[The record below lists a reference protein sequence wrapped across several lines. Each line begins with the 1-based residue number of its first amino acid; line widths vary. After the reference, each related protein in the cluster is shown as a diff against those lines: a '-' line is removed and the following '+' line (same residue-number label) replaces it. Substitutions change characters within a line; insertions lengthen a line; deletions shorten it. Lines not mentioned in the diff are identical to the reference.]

1 MSERYIHFD
10 PRALIAVLIA
20 ASCVVFMEKSLACEI
35 ALLII
40 LALLQSVSGHW
51 KMALGFIAGF
61 AVLWLILNFAMPYLA
76 VTPLGALTLSLTLA
90 RKIFFCAMA
99 AALLVA
105 ECSVH
110 RMSAALAK
118 LHMPRQ
124 ILIPFT
130 VTMRYFPALKDDI
143 SHIRDAMSMRQLS
156 AAARMEAVMVPIV
169 VAATN
174 TADELSRASAL
185 RGIENPATPTDTERL
200 KMGATDWMLVVL
212 STIAVVS
219 VFFAGGSY

>member
-1 MSERYIHFD
+1 MSERCIHFD

-20 ASCVVFMEKSLACEI
+20 ASCVAFMEKSLICEV
-35 ALLII
+35 ALLIV
-40 LALLQSVSGHW
+40 LAVLQSVSGHW

-61 AVLWLILNFAMPYLA
+61 AVLWLILNFAMPHLA
-76 VTPLGALTLSLTLA
+76 VTPLGTLTLSLTLS

-124 ILIPFT
+124 ILIPFS

-156 AAARMEAVMVPIV
+156 VAARMEAVMVPMI

-174 TADELSRASAL
+174 TADELSRASVL
-185 RGIENPATPTDTERL
+185 RGIENPATPSDTERL
-200 KMGATDWMLVVL
+200 IMRPADWMLVVL
-212 STIAVVS
+212 SAISVVAV
-219 VFFAGGSY
+219 FLAGGSY

>member
-1 MSERYIHFD
+1 MNEKYVHFD

-20 ASCVVFMEKSLACEI
+20 ASFVAFMEKSLACEV
-35 ALLII
+35 ALLVV

-51 KMALGFIAGF
+51 KMSLGFVVGF
-61 AVLWLILNFAMPYLA
+61 VVLWLILNYVMPYLA
-76 VTPLGALTLSLTLA
+76 VTPLGTLTLSLTLA

-99 AALLVA
+99 AALLIG

-118 LHMPRQ
+118 MRMPRQ
-124 ILIPFT
+124 ILIPFS

-143 SHIRDAMSMRQLS
+143 MHIRDAMSMRQMPFT
-156 AAARMEAVMVPIV
+156 ARMEAVVVPVV
-169 VAATN
+169 VAATI
-174 TADELSRASAL
+174 TADELSRASVL
-185 RGIENPATPTDTERL
+185 RGIENPATPSDTERL
-200 KMGATDWMLVVL
+200 SMGPLDWMLVAL
-212 STIAVVS
+212 SALAVAA

>member
-1 MSERYIHFD
+1 MSQRYVHFD
-10 PRALIAVLIA
+10 PRALIAALIA
-20 ASCVVFMEKSLACEI
+20 ASCVAFMEKGLPCEI
-35 ALLII
+35 RLLVA
-40 LALLQSVSGHW
+40 LALLQSISGHW
-51 KMALGFIAGF
+51 KMALGFVAGF
-61 AVLWLILNFAMPYLA
+61 TVLWFLLNYAMPYMA
-76 VTPLGALTLSLTLA
+76 VTPLGALTLSLTLS

-124 ILIPFT
+124 VLIPFT
-130 VTMRYFPALKDDI
+130 VTMRYFPALKDDVR
-143 SHIRDAMSMRQLS
+143 HIKDAMSMRQMPL
-156 AAARMEAVMVPIV
+156 AARMEAVMVPVI

-185 RGIENPATPTDTERL
+185 RGIENPATPSDTERL
-200 KMGATDWMLVVL
+200 HMTPLDWTLVAL
-212 STIAVVS
+212 SAAVVAV
-219 VFFAGGSY
+219 VFVAGGSY

>member
-10 PRALIAVLIA
+10 PRALIAVLVA
-20 ASCVVFMEKSLACEI
+20 ASCVAFMEKGLVCEVVLLA
-35 ALLII
+35 A
-40 LALLQSVSGHW
+40 LALLQAVSGHG
-51 KMALGFIAGF
+51 KMALGFIGGF
-61 AVLWLILNFAMPYLA
+61 VALWVVLNYAIPYLA

-99 AALLVA
+99 AALLMA

-118 LHMPRQ
+118 LRMPRQ
-124 ILIPFT
+124 VLIPFT

-143 SHIRDAMSMRQLS
+143 SHIRDAMSMRQLP
-156 AAARMEAVMVPIV
+156 ALARIEAVMVPVV

-185 RGIENPATPTDTERL
+185 RGIENPATPSDTERL
-200 KMGATDWMLVVL
+200 SMAPRDWALVAL
-212 STIAVVS
+212 SAAAVAA
-219 VFFAGGSY
+219 VFVAGGAY

>member
-1 MSERYIHFD
+1 MGERYVHFD

-20 ASCVVFMEKSLACEI
+20 ASCVAFMEKSLVCEV
-35 ALLII
+35 ALLFV
-40 LALLQSVSGHW
+40 LAVLQSVSGHW
-51 KMALGFIAGF
+51 KMALGFVAGF
-61 AVLWLILNFAMPYLA
+61 AALWLILNFAMPYLA

-99 AALLVA
+99 AAFLVA

-110 RMSAALAK
+110 RVSAALTK
-118 LHMPRQ
+118 LRMPRQ
-124 ILIPFT
+124 ILIPFS

-143 SHIRDAMSMRQLS
+143 THIRDAMSMRQMPI
-156 AAARMEAVMVPIV
+156 AARMEAVMVPVI

-185 RGIENPATPTDTERL
+185 RGIENPATPSDTERL
-200 KMGATDWMLVVL
+200 AMRPVDWMLAVL
-212 STIAVVS
+212 STVAVAA
-219 VFFAGGSY
+219 VFLAGGSY

>member
-1 MSERYIHFD
+1 MSRRYVHFD
-10 PRALIAVLIA
+10 PRSLIAVLIA
-20 ASCVVFMEKSLACEI
+20 ASCVAFMEKGLPCEI
-35 ALLII
+35 ALLVA
-40 LALLQSVSGHW
+40 LALLQSASGHL
-51 KMALGFIAGF
+51 KMALGFVAGF
-61 AVLWLILNFAMPYLA
+61 AVLWLLLNYAMPYMA
-76 VTPLGALTLSLTLA
+76 VTPLGALTLILTLA

-118 LHMPRQ
+118 LRMPRQ
-124 ILIPFT
+124 VLIPFT

-143 SHIRDAMSMRQLS
+143 SHIKDAMSMRQMPL
-156 AAARMEAVMVPIV
+156 AARMEAVMVPVI

-185 RGIENPATPTDTERL
+185 RGIENPTTPSDTERL
-200 KMGATDWMLVVL
+200 HMTPLDWALIAL
-212 STIAVVS
+212 SAAVVAA
-219 VFFAGGSY
+219 VFVAGGSY